1 MSPDL
6 SPIQRLRHW
15 LWHAQPPHRIGRLL
29 QRSGRVLH
37 YLFQALSGGQVQLNA
52 MSLSYVT
59 LLSLVPLLAVSF
71 SVLKAFG
78 SGQVIQPFLTT
89 LLEPLGSS
97 GAELTTRVLEFV
109 DNIKVGVLGTVG
121 IALLFYT
128 AVTLMQKIES
138 VFNSI
143 WQVQELRP
151 LVTRL
156 PMYLSVL
163 LVGPVLVLAATGVTA
178 SIFSAHWIR
187 DITHHALMID
197 LLAAF
202 GWLPPLLLWI
212 GVFAFIYAFI
222 PNTRVQRS
230 AALIGALVASVLWNG
245 VGLAFGTMIAGATS
259 YTAIYS
265 AFASLVL
272 FMVWLQL
279 AWLIVLVGAIV
290 TYAWQHSAHLA
301 DTLSDTPQH
310 AHCLQDFART
320 LAILDYLYECFEQGQ
335 PAPDLNQITRRIQ
348 TQIPA
353 SELQIGQSLQQLTA
367 AGIIYSVAPQP
378 GRLGFIPAHS
388 AEHTNLADLRTA
400 LWGALPA
407 LDAPG
412 GWLAAWQRAEQDY
425 QRRLSQ
431 PHRPEHAPANITETP
446 ISEGDASR
454 PSHPSA
460 TRD

>member
-1 MSPDL
+1 MLANRSPL
-6 SPIQRLRHW
+6 ARLHHW
-15 LWHAQPPHRIGRLL
+15 LWQSRPQKRSAHLL
-29 QRSGRVLH
+29 QRAGRVSH
-37 YLFQALSGGQVQLNA
+37 YLFRSLSGGQVQLNA

-97 GAELTTRVLEFV
+97 GAELTGRVLEFV
-109 DNIKVGVLGTVG
+109 DNIKVGVLGTLG

-138 VFNSI
+138 VFNQI
-143 WQVQELRP
+143 WQVQALRP
-151 LVTRL
+151 LGTRL

-178 SIFSAHWIR
+178 SIFSAHWIS

-202 GWLPPLLLWI
+202 GWLPPLLLWL

-222 PNTRVQRS
+222 PNTPVRLS
-230 AALIGALVASVLWNG
+230 AALVGALVASVLWNG

-272 FMVWLQL
+272 FMVWLQV
-279 AWLIVLVGAIV
+279 AWLIILVGAIV
-290 TYAWQHSAHLA
+290 AYAWQNSTQLNPESTENAPH
-301 DTLSDTPQH
+301 Q
-310 AHCLQDFART
+310 CLQEFARA
-320 LAILDYLYECFEQGQ
+320 LIVLDDLYEQFEQGQ
-335 PAPDLNQITRRIQ
+335 PPPSLIQLTERVQSQITTSE
-348 TQIPA
+348 TQIA
-353 SELQIGQSLQQLTA
+353 KLLQQLSD
-367 AGIIYSVAPQP
+367 AGIIYSVSAEN
-378 GRLGFIPAHS
+378 GRIGFIPAHAAGHTS
-388 AEHTNLADLRTA
+388 LARLRAALWGSLPNLGTTDGLLGAWLYAEQAHQQKLADL
-400 LWGALPA
+400 
-407 LDAPG
+407 
-412 GWLAAWQRAEQDY
+412 
-425 QRRLSQ
+425 
-431 PHRPEHAPANITETP
+431 HRQ
-446 ISEGDASR
+446 
-454 PSHPSA
+454 
-460 TRD
+460 

>member
-1 MSPDL
+1 MPANPTPL
-6 SPIQRLRHW
+6 ARLRHW
-15 LWHAQPPHRIGRLL
+15 LWQHQPRHCCGHVL

-37 YLFQALSGGQVQLNA
+37 YLFRALSGGQVQLNA

-97 GAELTTRVLEFV
+97 GTELTERVLEFV

-143 WQVQELRP
+143 WQIQELRP
-151 LVTRL
+151 LGTRL

-178 SIFSAHWIR
+178 SIFSARWISEL
-187 DITHHALMID
+187 THHAIMLD

-202 GWLPPLLLWI
+202 GWLPPLLLWL
-212 GVFAFIYAFI
+212 GVFAFFYAFI
-222 PNTRVQRS
+222 PNARVQLS
-230 AALIGALVASVLWNG
+230 AALVGGLVASVLWNG

-272 FMVWLQL
+272 FMVWLQV

-290 TYAWQHSAHLA
+290 AYAWQNSAHLNPA
-301 DTLSDTPQH
+301 LEKQAQSSQYMTE
-310 AHCLQDFART
+310 FASA
-320 LAILDYLYECFEQGQ
+320 LIALDYLYDCFEQGR
-335 PAPDLNQITRRIQ
+335 PAPTLTQITEQVNRRIPTHEERIANLLRQLSQ
-348 TQIPA
+348 T
-353 SELQIGQSLQQLTA
+353 
-367 AGIIYSVAPQP
+367 GIIHAVSKENSLPCFV
-378 GRLGFIPAHS
+378 PAQA
-388 AEHTNLADLRTA
+388 AERTSLAAVRTA
-400 LWGALPA
+400 LWGSPPDFAQTTGL
-407 LDAPG
+407 
-412 GWLAAWQRAEQDY
+412 LAAWLQTEQLQQSLLAAQY
-425 QRRLSQ
+425 RK
-431 PHRPEHAPANITETP
+431 NTTTP
-446 ISEGDASR
+446 SCSTTD
-454 PSHPSA
+454 
-460 TRD
+460 D

>member
-1 MSPDL
+1 MPDHSAPL
-6 SPIQRLRHW
+6 ARLHHW
-15 LWHAQPPHRIGRLL
+15 LWQHQPSLRSGRLL

-37 YLFQALSGGQVQLNA
+37 YLFRALSGGQVQLNA

-59 LLSLVPLLAVSF
+59 LLSMVPLLAVSF

-151 LVTRL
+151 LGTRL

-178 SIFSAHWIR
+178 SIFSAHWIS
-187 DITHHALMID
+187 DLKNHALILDLID
-197 LLAAF
+197 AF
-202 GWLPPLLLWI
+202 GWLPPLLLWL
-212 GVFAFIYAFI
+212 GVFAFIYGFI
-222 PNTRVQRS
+222 PNARVQLS
-230 AALIGALVASVLWNG
+230 AALVGALIASILWNG

-272 FMVWLQL
+272 FMVWLQV

-290 TYAWQHSAHLA
+290 AYAWQHDAHLNP
-301 DTLSDTPQH
+301 DLTETGQTTP
-310 AHCLQDFART
+310 CLTEFAAA
-320 LAILDYLYECFEQGQ
+320 LMALDHLFDCYERDQ
-335 PAPDLNQITRRIQ
+335 PAPNLAQITAAVQ
-348 TQIPA
+348 TQMPA
-353 SELQIGQSLQQLTA
+353 SSETQIAKLLERLRTA
-367 AGIIYSVAPQP
+367 GLIYLVTPEKGTA
-378 GRLGFIPAHS
+378 GFIPAHT
-388 AEHTNLADLRTA
+388 AEHSDLATIRRA
-400 LWGALPA
+400 LWGNLPDLRA
-407 LDAPG
+407 SHGL
-412 GWLAAWQRAEQDY
+412 LAQWQRQESEYLKALAEESRQ
-425 QRRLSQ
+425 
-431 PHRPEHAPANITETP
+431 
-446 ISEGDASR
+446 GD
-454 PSHPSA
+454 SA
-460 TRD
+460 TS